1 VKKVRKEHLFCLD
14 TNESKKLMSLPKL
27 YEQEIK
33 FSNGNNVNYLSAN
46 FIPLDANDELKATLQ
61 GVSVQIDYKKPIR
74 IKSSQKT
81 VITLFKLKDRV
92 KLRAYQVEACDE
104 NKQSS
109 HDGVNTIYGC
119 HEHIGKDVIKINKI
133 YKVEDIPNWFN
144 YFCGKVNLSFTGKIS
159 NIYEE

>member
-1 VKKVRKEHLFCLD
+1 MKKVRKEHLYCLD
-14 TNESKKLMSLPKL
+14 TIESKKLMSLPKL
-27 YEQEIK
+27 YEFDIK
-33 FSNGNNVNYLSAN
+33 LSTANNANYLSAN
-46 FIPLDANDELKATLQ
+46 FIPLDANDYLKGTLPS
-61 GVSVQIDYKKPIR
+61 VSIQVDYKKPIR

-109 HDGVNTIYGC
+109 HDGFNTIYGC

-133 YKVEDIPNWFN
+133 YEAEEISNWFG
-144 YFCGKVNLSFTGKIS
+144 YFCSKVNLNFTGT
-159 NIYEE
+159 IY